1 MAGNPRRL
9 AELGMATGLA
19 KEVSNQIAAAGSAVP
34 APSSTAP
41 APLAA
46 AAAVGV
52 GTTYARADHVHAIPG
67 ASVGSVRGT
76 VLIQAAQANSTAS
89 DVAGLVTD
97 FNALLTKLRAAG
109 VLTP

>member
-1 MAGNPRRL
+1 MAGNPRRM

-19 KEVSNQIAAAGSAVP
+19 KEVANQISSASSGVP
-34 APSSTAP
+34 APASTAP
-41 APLAA
+41 AALAA
-46 AAAVGV
+46 TAAVGV

-67 ASVGSVRGT
+67 VSVGAVRGT
-76 VLIQAAQANSTAS
+76 VLIQAAQADSTAS